1 MLESVKIIHSWN
13 QIKEYRFLA
22 DYFRLLGVHV
32 CDCTLKSER
41 LSPDFDA
48 VIILKNS
55 IDDESLE
62 ILEEHYPNAIEKETS
77 DNELK
82 VYFDENYLKKILQA
96 ISGKVK
102 SLSDGEVEVMKQI
115 AEIYN
120 EHDLSY
126 HRNAYNYF
134 YNNYRIVQRAQ
145 NAFIDAYVEVNK
157 MSAEKKKTVHWFY
170 SAAYLAR
177 CINETCVFLD
187 HPFLLSISDAMD
199 FLDQALKLEPAFN
212 NAYLLKGMIVELD
225 SDLKEDAEAYYSIA
239 LEQMYGKRY
248 ASYPYYVVGRYYEKV
263 KKDRDKATEL
273 YTRSLNLN
281 NFEYRAIYKLAMIEK
296 KKEKYTSALERFKMI
311 CNILS
316 DKEAENYLQPREY
329 EYLFKAYLEMGT
341 IYGDYLFDIERYK
354 ESVLKRDELCDIVR
368 DTRKENRAYDEIFKG
383 SAGSFREETYNRFF
397 TIVVR
402 CTQ

>member
-1 MLESVKIIHSWN
+1 
-13 QIKEYRFLA
+13 
-22 DYFRLLGVHV
+22 
-32 CDCTLKSER
+32 
-41 LSPDFDA
+41 
-48 VIILKNS
+48 
-55 IDDESLE
+55 
-62 ILEEHYPNAIEKETS
+62 
-77 DNELK
+77 
-82 VYFDENYLKKILQA
+82 
-96 ISGKVK
+96 
-102 SLSDGEVEVMKQI
+102 
-115 AEIYN
+115 
-120 EHDLSY
+120 
-126 HRNAYNYF
+126 
-134 YNNYRIVQRAQ
+134 
-145 NAFIDAYVEVNK
+145 
-157 MSAEKKKTVHWFY
+157 
-170 SAAYLAR
+170 
-177 CINETCVFLD
+177 
-187 HPFLLSISDAMD
+187 MD

-281 NFEYRAIYKLAMIEK
+281 NFEYRAIYKLAMLEK